1 MKSDIFS
8 MQKFLDAM
16 KICEKK
22 KSHFNGKFV
31 IKFAF
36 ASIDDI

>member
-22 KSHFNGKFV
+22 SHFNGKFV